1 MKHFKILALFYAL
14 TLALFAAG
22 KVAFIFAQEAG
33 IRGAM
38 TAADVADVLWHGL
51 PLDLATAGYA
61 TAPLWLLLGIGL
73 WLNIRPMRLIY
84 KVYVGLLAVIMALIF
99 VGDTCLYGF
108 WGIKLDGT
116 VWTYLDNPTGALS
129 SVSKGYALGVTLCI
143 VLTAAGVFALYRLLL
158 RNPLEKAKRPALLTG
173 IWLVAGGLLFLGI
186 RGGVGKSTAN
196 VGMVYFSDR
205 QFLNH
210 AAVNPA
216 FSLLASMQKERN
228 FAEEFNF
235 FDEEERRR
243 ILAMLHYNTQS
254 IDPDTL
260 LTTQRPNV
268 LLILMEGC
276 GGTLVNA
283 VDPETDP
290 NITPNLNRLAAEGVL
305 FTQCYANS
313 FRTDRGTVCTLSG
326 YPAYPDVSVMKLPS
340 KCATLPSIARTLRGA
355 GYRTEFLYGGDIN
368 FTNTNGYLLST
379 GYERTMGET
388 YFPAEVR
395 RTHDWGVT
403 DHITFDS
410 LYARIMRY
418 PTDRPWHTGFLTLAS
433 HEPWKVPYSRIPNDK
448 VANAMAYLDDCI
460 GRFIDRLKRTPQWEN
475 TLIIL
480 LPDHGIFYPEGI
492 SDTNERKS
500 HIPLI
505 WTGGAVAKARKID
518 KICNQTDLAATLLG
532 QMDLPHDDF
541 TFSRDVM
548 SRSYTHPSAVHVWSE
563 GIYWKDATGISV
575 VNLMTKPESVF
586 REAPQPSTL
595 RVNAAKA
602 FLQTCYDYL
611 QGEKP
616 VAR

>member
-1 MKHFKILALFYAL
+1 
-14 TLALFAAG
+14 
-22 KVAFIFAQEAG
+22 
-33 IRGAM
+33 
-38 TAADVADVLWHGL
+38 
-51 PLDLATAGYA
+51 
-61 TAPLWLLLGIGL
+61 
-73 WLNIRPMRLIY
+73 
-84 KVYVGLLAVIMALIF
+84 MALIF

-143 VLTAAGVFALYRLLL
+143 VLTTAGVFALYRLLL

-290 NITPNLNRLAAEGVL
+290 NITPNLNQSL
-305 FTQCYANS
+305 
-313 FRTDRGTVCTLSG
+313 
-326 YPAYPDVSVMKLPS
+326 
-340 KCATLPSIARTLRGA
+340 I
-355 GYRTEFLYGGDIN
+355 
-368 FTNTNGYLLST
+368 
-379 GYERTMGET
+379 
-388 YFPAEVR
+388 
-395 RTHDWGVT
+395 
-403 DHITFDS
+403 HI
-410 LYARIMRY
+410 
-418 PTDRPWHTGFLTLAS
+418 
-433 HEPWKVPYSRIPNDK
+433 
-448 VANAMAYLDDCI
+448 
-460 GRFIDRLKRTPQWEN
+460 
-475 TLIIL
+475 
-480 LPDHGIFYPEGI
+480 
-492 SDTNERKS
+492 
-500 HIPLI
+500 
-505 WTGGAVAKARKID
+505 
-518 KICNQTDLAATLLG
+518 
-532 QMDLPHDDF
+532 
-541 TFSRDVM
+541 
-548 SRSYTHPSAVHVWSE
+548 
-563 GIYWKDATGISV
+563 
-575 VNLMTKPESVF
+575 
-586 REAPQPSTL
+586 
-595 RVNAAKA
+595 
-602 FLQTCYDYL
+602 
-611 QGEKP
+611 
-616 VAR
+616 